1 MLVYVEL
8 LLRILGAAMQFQ
20 APSTEG
26 GAALIAAGVV
36 GLAGGAVL
44 ILARRI
50 VAAISLFFGASPSD
64 AGDDVTG
71 IPALT
76 RQSAPDAPGRPHPRA
91 PGRPSAVAVS

>member
-8 LLRILGAAMQFQ
+8 LLRILGAAMQFP
-20 APSTEG
+20 APSSEG
-26 GAALIAAGVV
+26 GAALLAAGVV

-50 VAAISLFFGASPSD
+50 VAANASFFGTPPRP
-64 AGDDVTG
+64 AGDDATG

-76 RQSAPDAPGRPHPRA
+76 CQSAPDAPGRPHPRA
-91 PGRPSAVAVS
+91 PGRPIAVAVS